1 MSELPT
7 RPGDV
12 SEWAPLTEIAARY
25 LAHAWQLLAVRL
37 GQDTG
42 QPPEE
47 LREVAIAALAYEHVL
62 AERAL
67 ASRWVNAAD
76 ALAYGA
82 TVEQVAAAMGLD
94 DDEVRVGLGSW
105 ADGQV
110 RIGHLTPAERDDVL
124 RLVQP

>member
-12 SEWAPLTEIAARY
+12 SEWAPLTEIAERY
-25 LAHAWQLLAVRL
+25 LAHAWQLLTVRL

-47 LREVAIAALAYEHVL
+47 LREEALAALAYGHVL

-67 ASRWVNAAD
+67 ASRWVTAAD
-76 ALAYGA
+76 ALGCGA
-82 TVEQVAAAMGLD
+82 SVAQVAKAMALD
-94 DDEVRVGLGSW
+94 ADEVVVGLGSW
-105 ADGQV
+105 ASNQV
-110 RIGHLTPAERDDVL
+110 RIGHLTPAERDDLL